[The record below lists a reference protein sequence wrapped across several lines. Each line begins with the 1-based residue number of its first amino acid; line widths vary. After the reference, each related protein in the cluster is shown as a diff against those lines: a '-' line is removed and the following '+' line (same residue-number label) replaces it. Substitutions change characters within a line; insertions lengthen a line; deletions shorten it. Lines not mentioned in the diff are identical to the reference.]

1 MTAAVSPCPVCRS
14 SDHVVMRPAEVTRA
28 EEISFSYTFSPAH
41 SRTLQV
47 VRCRACTHAYCSPLP
62 EDVASRYEDVVDHE
76 YLEHATS
83 RGLSAARVMARIGA
97 RRPPGRLLDVGCA
110 TGDLLVAARA
120 AGHRAEGLE
129 LSAWSAR
136 LAGERGFEVHRERL
150 ATLSAR
156 TPGVYDVITLMG
168 VVEHF
173 SDPEAELGHL
183 RRLLR
188 PAGLLVLWTGDVDSV
203 TSKVL
208 GRRWW
213 YWQGQH
219 IQYFT
224 RRSLR
229 RLLAGVGFAD
239 VEEELYP
246 FGATHQTLSN
256 SLRRYP
262 GHRVMSAL
270 IRPLFL
276 LRPSW
281 PLYLPGELLV
291 FAKNSA
297 A

>member
-1 MTAAVSPCPVCRS
+1 MTVSPCPVCRS
-14 SDHVVMRPAEVTRA
+14 NDHEVMRPAEVTRA
-28 EEISFSYTFSPAH
+28 EEVSFSYTFSPAH
-41 SRTLQV
+41 SRTFQV
-47 VRCRACTHAYCSPLP
+47 LRCRACTHAYCSPLP
-62 EDVASRYEDVVDHE
+62 EDVASHYEDVVDHE
-76 YLEHATS
+76 YLEHAAS
-83 RGLSAARVMARIGA
+83 RGLSAARVLARIGA
-97 RRPPGRLLDVGCA
+97 RRAPGRLLDVGCA
-110 TGDLLVAARA
+110 TGDLLVAARD
-120 AGHRAEGLE
+120 AGYQAEGLE

-136 LAGERGFEVHRERL
+136 LAGERGFQVHRERL
-150 ATLSAR
+150 ATLAGR
-156 TPGVYDVITLMG
+156 APGAYDVITLMG

-173 SDPEAELGHL
+173 ADPVAEVSHL

-188 PAGLLVLWTGDVDSV
+188 PDGLLVLWTGDVDSV
-203 TSKVL
+203 TSRVL

-224 RRSLR
+224 RRSVR
-229 RLLAGVGFAD
+229 RLLGGVGFGGID
-239 VEEELYP
+239 VELYP
-246 FGATHQTLSN
+246 FGATHGTLSN

-262 GHRVMSAL
+262 AHRVLSAL

-281 PLYLPGELLV
+281 PLYVPGEMLV